1 MEIHN
6 TSELKS
12 ALMSHISTAVYLMR
26 DKVYEIID
34 ECLVKFYLEY
44 TPDMYVRTQQLLYSL
59 VKTGVQKVGDGYE
72 AYIYFDYN
80 SLNYR
85 TGANPSGYQVMVAAA
100 DGRHGA
106 DGLRTIDGDTSVW
119 TQPVIQ
125 IKQDLRD
132 MLQQVLTRAGI
143 LIR

>member
-34 ECLVKFYLEY
+34 ERLVKFYLEY
-44 TPDMYVRTQQLLYSL
+44 TPDMYVRTQQLLHSL

-72 AYIYFDYN
+72 AYVYFDYN

-100 DGRHGA
+100 DGKHGA
-106 DGLRTIDGDTSVW
+106 DGLRTVDGDTSVW
-119 TQPVIQ
+119 TQPVMQ
-125 IKQDLRD
+125 IRQDLRD
-132 MLQQVLTRAGI
+132 MLQQALIRAGI
-143 LIR
+143 PIK